1 MPLFA
6 LICRDKPDA
15 LQTRQDNR
23 AAHLEFLKT
32 GQIFVAGPLI
42 EEGEMRGSLVV
53 IEAADLTAAKDWT
66 AGDPYAAA
74 GLFESVQISEW
85 KKVIG

>member
-6 LICRDKPDA
+6 LICRDKPGA
-15 LQTRQDNR
+15 LQIRQDNR
-23 AAHLEFLKT
+23 ADHLEFLKT
-32 GQIFVAGPLI
+32 GQIFIAGPLI
-42 EEGEMRGSLVV
+42 EDGDMRGSLVV
-53 IEAADLTAAKDWT
+53 IEAEDLAAARTWA